1 VSYLDNSTAA
11 LTSGGVSGTR
21 AIGGPRQGE
30 AIEEVSNFN
39 ASVRASREC
48 ARGVACSPSRN
59 DDVRVIGTQSDGL
72 SGELYRSGGGA

>member
-11 LTSGGVSGTR
+11 LTSGDVPGTG
-21 AIGGPRQGE
+21 AIGGARQAE
-30 AIEEVSNFN
+30 AIEEVANLG
-39 ASVRASREC
+39 ASVSASREC

-59 DDVRVIGTQSDGL
+59 DDVRVIGTQSNGL